1 MQEKK
6 RLINQLTI
14 EIEGQKERL
23 KILNEHFTSVKQE
36 LLHMQQL
43 VRRSEDVGRSQEQGD

>member
-14 EIEGQKERL
+14 EIEGQRERL
-23 KILNEHFTSVKQE
+23 KILNEHFSSVKQE

-43 VRRSEDVGRSQEQGD
+43 VGNE